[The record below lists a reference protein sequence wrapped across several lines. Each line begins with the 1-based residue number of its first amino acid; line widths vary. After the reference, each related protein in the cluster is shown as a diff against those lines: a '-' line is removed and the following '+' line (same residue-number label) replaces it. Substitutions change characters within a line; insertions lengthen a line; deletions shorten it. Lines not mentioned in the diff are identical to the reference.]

1 MRQINLTNTQQH
13 YNMCQKKVLIGYTT
27 HQFNKYTAKLQSVA
41 HKSMY
46 LETDQ
51 LSCFARHSRKSSSL
65 ARAFFCCRTLSVIET
80 CDGNLVS
87 TLLSITAPQTIFLSV
102 MNCLAITWCRSNGFC
117 LREIQVTNNHERRA
131 RSTPSLKP
139 VHLPLDWPAT

>member
-1 MRQINLTNTQQH
+1 M
-13 YNMCQKKVLIGYTT
+13 LIGYTT

-65 ARAFFCCRTLSVIET
+65 VRALNTFFCCRTLSVTET
-80 CDGNLVS
+80 CDETLVS
-87 TLLSITAPQTIFLSV
+87 TL
-102 MNCLAITWCRSNGFC
+102 W
-117 LREIQVTNNHERRA
+117 
-131 RSTPSLKP
+131 SL
-139 VHLPLDWPAT
+139 HS